1 MYHFRG
7 TVRNVWSLETVLL
20 NKADPVL
27 SNKMTP
33 IKKKSK
39 NNEYD
44 ARENVET
51 EEQSYDGFKI
61 SKERSIIE
69 SIHLLFTFLGL

>member
-1 MYHFRG
+1 LVSRAG
-7 TVRNVWSLETVLL
+7 STKQGRPDAI
-20 NKADPVL
+20 KQDDP
-27 SNKMTP
+27 TP

-69 SIHLLFTFLGL
+69 SRHLLFTFLGL